1 MMPNELSDIFFALQF
16 FHDKQLPLHEKIAS
30 ISLIS
35 KKLHY
40 NTFMTLLNQVVNV
53 YKEVTIDNVIS
64 LNIYENPSFFCTLFV
79 FKYGTLKPWLN
90 LKIFSV
96 KNSGLGVFSLK
107 KFKKTEFITCYL
119 SEVDGNPSYE
129 MYTFKKINGKTV
141 HSASSLLEDYW
152 FGHQIQHGSDNQVN
166 VTITSGYVIKAKK
179 DIEIGEELFMDY
191 NRSLFC
197 GKCKVET
204 DFYDQCFKKS
214 KKCNLCGN
222 VGLNVKKCNKC
233 VTFLIYLQFCTK
245 SQIIV

>member
-107 KFKKTEFITCYL
+107 NSRRL
-119 SEVDGNPSYE
+119 N
-129 MYTFKKINGKTV
+129 
-141 HSASSLLEDYW
+141 SLLAISVKLME
-152 FGHQIQHGSDNQVN
+152 ILPMRCILSRRLM
-166 VTITSGYVIKAKK
+166 AKPY
-179 DIEIGEELFMDY
+179 ILHLVY
-191 NRSLFC
+191 
-197 GKCKVET
+197 
-204 DFYDQCFKKS
+204 
-214 KKCNLCGN
+214 
-222 VGLNVKKCNKC
+222 
-233 VTFLIYLQFCTK
+233 
-245 SQIIV
+245 